1 MRPISIAAV
10 LGPTPCSASS
20 SDRSA

>member
-1 MRPISIAAV
+1 MRPISIAGV